1 MYLPVHDGIGS
12 WITFSR
18 AKRAPANYNKTK
30 RLPLNECD
38 IFHRSSL
45 VKLYRRGTPEAILQ
59 SGSRVISSANRNC
72 QGIIFSLIFVS
83 CVFSMTL
90 VWAWERVFY
99 FFSSRS
105 LNQRLFL
112 RCLNRILNIFSNIS
126 FLIYWIFPSGSN
138 DYILECVIRFK
149 RIFKWCLR
157 FFALIEFSNRNLT
170 EFFDKTERKRESARN
185 VGLILPSTCLILLT
199 HFFSHSYDTAI
210 YNILRFPSGGVFNFK
225 QFLDLCL

>member
-1 MYLPVHDGIGS
+1 MEKYISKWCSHLTLLEMYLPVHDRIGS

-59 SGSRVISSANRNC
+59 SGSRVISSAKRNC

-83 CVFSMTL
+83 CVFLMTL
-90 VWAWERVFY
+90 VNQRVLY

-126 FLIYWIFPSGSN
+126 FLIY
-138 DYILECVIRFK
+138 
-149 RIFKWCLR
+149 
-157 FFALIEFSNRNLT
+157 
-170 EFFDKTERKRESARN
+170 
-185 VGLILPSTCLILLT
+185 
-199 HFFSHSYDTAI
+199 
-210 YNILRFPSGGVFNFK
+210 
-225 QFLDLCL
+225 